1 MNTRNCRVGMVSLL
15 VLLGLW
21 LGIGCG
27 KTGRETADEQILAS
41 IPDLDPRAIVV
52 LGYLDHQHG
61 MVDMAKWPCV
71 AFAIGD
77 GTLLLTAAH
86 CVEAFRASSGRA
98 PSTDIVVISP
108 YYGDVFDFDVVAA
121 DKKADVAILR
131 APWTS
136 HPALTL
142 ATEQELFDAESLLIV
157 GRPQAGEI
165 SGDIRIELVPVSG
178 VNEAVPS
185 RAVTLKGARLIAKGW
200 SGSAMLIPETGRVG
214 GVLTQLQEGS
224 VRRAFFFRSTRL
236 NAMGC
241 SIRSIYSL
249 LRQHG
254 LETAAL
260 GRPAHVKPIADGERA
275 FSAAIRCAQ
284 ALFETDRDK
293 LTDSVSELTR
303 LRPRSVQVHLLAA
316 LAAILSG
323 SQSDVV
329 ESSYKRAVEIDPNHA
344 HAHAV
349 YGDFL
354 LARGRR
360 AEARVQCDAALAID
374 PNNRLALFNRL
385 VLSPSAQRRGI
396 AERLVTMDP
405 NDPFWW
411 FHYSATLCHLGQ
423 RQEALQAAQKAVDL
437 DPNGLYYGG
446 LADALAE
453 LGRVDEAEPYYK
465 RMTERCGCEQ
475 CWYKYAAFL
484 VEHRGG
490 RRDEALQAFQ
500 MAESKAGSGRVPQK
514 DIEMLRLRLMGG
526 HSLQETEALAG
537 QVRAVA
543 PNSVH

>member
-1 MNTRNCRVGMVSLL
+1 MNVRNSRAGMVSLL

-21 LGIGCG
+21 LGVGCRE
-27 KTGRETADEQILAS
+27 TGTETADEQILAS
-41 IPDLDPRAIVV
+41 IPGLDPRAIVV

-61 MVDMAKWPCV
+61 MTSMAKWPSV

-86 CVEAFRASSGRA
+86 CVDAFRASSGRA

-108 YYGDVFDFDVVAA
+108 YYGDVFDFDVVAV
-121 DKKADVAILR
+121 DRKADVAILR
-131 APWTS
+131 APWPS

-142 ATEQELFDAESLLIV
+142 ATEQELFDAGSLLIA

-165 SGDIRIELVPVSG
+165 SGDIRIELLPVSG
-178 VNEAVPS
+178 ISEAVPS

-200 SGSAMLIPETGRVG
+200 SGSAMLIPETGQVG
-214 GVLTQLQEGS
+214 GILTQLQESS
-224 VRRAFFFRSTRL
+224 VRRAFFFRSTQS

-241 SIRSIYSL
+241 SIRSIHSL

-254 LETAAL
+254 LEAAAL
-260 GRPAHVKPIADGERA
+260 AHPAHVKPIADGERA
-275 FSAAIRCAQ
+275 FSAAIRCVQ
-284 ALFETDRDK
+284 ALFEKGHDK
-293 LTDSVSELTR
+293 LTDSAGELTR
-303 LRPRSVQVHLLAA
+303 LRPRSVQAHLLAA
-316 LAAILSG
+316 VAAIRSG

-329 ESSYKRAVEIDPNHA
+329 ESSYKKAVEIDPNHA

-354 LARGRR
+354 LARGRG
-360 AEARVQCDAALAID
+360 AEARVQCDAALAVD
-374 PNNRLALFNRL
+374 PKNRLALFNRL
-385 VLSPSAQRRGI
+385 VLSPSAQRREI

-411 FHYSATLCHLGQ
+411 FHYSTTLLHLGQ
-423 RQEALQAAQKAVDL
+423 MQEALQAAQKAVDL
-437 DPNGLYYGG
+437 DPNGLYFGG
-446 LADALAE
+446 LADALAK
-453 LGRVDEAEPYYK
+453 LGRVDEAEPYYR

-484 VEHRGG
+484 AEHRGD
-490 RRDEALQAFQ
+490 RPDEALQAFKTV
-500 MAESKAGSGRVPQK
+500 ESKAGSGRVPQK
-514 DIEMLRLRLMGG
+514 DIEMLRLRLLGKR
-526 HSLQETEALAG
+526 SLQETETPAG
-537 QVRAVA
+537 QLPEVA